1 MPHSPNMLELAK
13 MTWPEAAAVLRAGA
27 VVIVPVGCT
36 EPHGPHLPLD
46 TDVTIALAQSRRA
59 AELLAEEGVAAVLT
73 PPVNYG
79 VTNFAD
85 GFAGRLSV
93 QPATLWSILE
103 DLVESLQQQG
113 VRRVVLSNGH
123 LEPEHVAVLRG
134 VCLDHAALG
143 AEKAQV
149 VFADNT
155 RRKWAAQLGAD
166 FLRGDHAGCYETS
179 IALAA
184 DRDAVRDEVR
194 ANLPAVDI
202 DLVGAIQ
209 AGGKGFKQIGAA
221 QAYCGDP
228 ARATAEQGRELVET
242 LARMVCG
249 CVRETW
255 PELFAAREL

>member
-1 MPHSPNMLELAK
+1 
-13 MTWPEAAAVLRAGA
+13 
-27 VVIVPVGCT
+27 VPVGST

-59 AELLAEEGVAAVLT
+59 AELLIEAGVAVVLA

-85 GFAGRLSV
+85 GFAGRMSV
-93 QPATLWSILE
+93 QPATLWAVLE
-103 DLVESLQQQG
+103 DLIESLQQQG

-134 VCLDHAALG
+134 VCLDHARLTS
-143 AEKAQV
+143 EKAQV

-155 RRKWAAQLGAD
+155 RRRWAAELGPD

-184 DRDAVRDEVR
+184 DRPAVRDELR
-194 ANLPAVDI
+194 AALAPVEI
-202 DLVGAIQ
+202 DLVGAIK
-209 AGGKGFKQIGAA
+209 AGGKGFRQIGAA
-221 QAYCGDP
+221 HAYCGDP
-228 ARATAEQGRELVET
+228 ARASVEEGRALVDK
-242 LARMVCG
+242 LAHMVVG
-249 CVRETW
+249 HVRECW
-255 PELFAAREL
+255 PELFDARED

>member
-1 MPHSPNMLELAK
+1 MIELGK
-13 MTWPEAAAVLRAGA
+13 LTWPEAAAVLRSGA
-27 VVIVPVGCT
+27 LVIVPVGST

-46 TDVTIALAQSRRA
+46 TDVTIAWAQSRRA
-59 AELLAEEGVAAVLT
+59 AELLAQEGVAAVVT

-93 QPATLWSILE
+93 QPATLWAVLE
-103 DLVESLQQQG
+103 DLIESLQQQG

-134 VCLDHAALG
+134 VCLDHARIT

-149 VFADNT
+149 IFADNT
-155 RRKWAAQLGAD
+155 RRKWAAELGPD

-184 DRDAVRDEVR
+184 DRAAVREEVR
-194 ANLPAVDI
+194 ATLPAVEI
-202 DLVGAIQ
+202 DLVAAIK
-209 AGGKGFKQIGAA
+209 AGGKGFKQIGAH

-228 ARATAEQGRELVET
+228 ARASVEEGRALVEK
-242 LARMVCG
+242 LAAMVVG
-249 CVRETW
+249 NVRESW
-255 PELFAAREL
+255 PELFEARGD

>member
-1 MPHSPNMLELAK
+1 MIELAK
-13 MTWPEAAAVLRAGA
+13 MTWPEAAALLRERT
-27 VVIVPVGCT
+27 VVVVPIGCT

-59 AELLAEEGVAAVLT
+59 AELLADEGVQCVLT

-85 GFAGRLSV
+85 GFAGRVSI
-93 QPATLWSILE
+93 QPATLWAVLE
-103 DLVESLQQQG
+103 DIVESLQQQG
-113 VRRVVLSNGH
+113 VRRILLSNGH

-134 VCLDHAALG
+134 IVLDHAAAT

-155 RRKWAAQLGAD
+155 RRKWAAELGPD

-184 DRDAVRDEVR
+184 DRGAVRDSVR
-194 ANLPAVDI
+194 AALPPVDI
-202 DLVGAIQ
+202 DLVGAIR
-209 AGGKGFKQIGAA
+209 GGALGFKGIGAT

-228 ARATAEQGRELVET
+228 ARASAAQGRELIEK
-242 LARMVCG
+242 LARVLVACT
-249 CVRETW
+249 REAW
-255 PELFAAREL
+255 PDLFAPSPQGAES